1 MIKKIK
7 TWLYSKRAVR
17 DGGITPCISNNVI
30 QQDTRSH
37 EAIKRVRKAFEQQS
51 EVMHIRSLKRHGSTC
66 KNPDLC
72 TKKIC
77 FKWEPDKIVSE
88 PYKVDGKESKKENEY
103 YRDQKYRKF
112 TDEELN
118 YILKGHYQKLFEE
131 KREKHP
137 NVVAA
142 AHAEKIAK

>member
-77 FKWEPDKIVSE
+77 FKWEPDKIVDISVE
-88 PYKVDGKESKKENEY
+88 ALKTKEIRERELSDKIKSKKC
-103 YRDQKYRKF
+103 
-112 TDEELN
+112 
-118 YILKGHYQKLFEE
+118 
-131 KREKHP
+131 
-137 NVVAA
+137 
-142 AHAEKIAK
+142 